1 MKAKRTDTGELKLPN
16 NKLLGNKKF
25 EIYYK

>member
-1 MKAKRTDTGELKLPN
+1 MKAKRTENGELKLPN